1 MSTTLHKGETIN
13 ITKTDRTVI
22 HGTLGMDIVIDDKG
36 IPSPNLYS
44 IPIIKED
51 IGIGAEIS
59 VRDIRYITKSMPVK
73 QDMVNHPNHYKTKS
87 GIEAIEVI
95 EAFTEGL
102 TGYEAVETGN
112 ILKYICRWKK
122 KNGLEDLKKAQW
134 YLNRLITKVSA
145 DSIKRENDEK

>member
-1 MSTTLHKGETIN
+1 MSITLNKGEKID
-13 ITKTDRTVI
+13 ITKIDRTVI

-36 IPSPNLYS
+36 IPSSNLYS

-51 IGIGAEIS
+51 IGIEAEIP
-59 VRDIRYITKSMPVK
+59 VKDIRYISKPMSVTK

-87 GIEAIEVI
+87 GIEAIDII

-134 YLNRLITKVSA
+134 YLNRLIKNVE
-145 DSIKRENDEK
+145 KENDENDENE